1 MAKDGGGE
9 RSEWRLKCKTEG
21 SEWLSEGAE
30 GGSVVEACDNGTQI
44 RGDLCSRKQESP
56 HNAISISSL
65 PLSVSES
72 VTHICHL
79 THTSICRYYYQWYP
93 QCSSGKL
100 DQAKDHRTDPLTL

>member
-56 HNAISISSL
+56 HNTTSISSL
-65 PLSVSES
+65 PLGKQNN
-72 VTHICHL
+72 HFRPDKLL
-79 THTSICRYYYQWYP
+79 TPNQNNVCDKKRLP
-93 QCSSGKL
+93 FGK
-100 DQAKDHRTDPLTL
+100 P